1 MISQELKKVILK
13 ELDVDD
19 FDLQDTTT
27 ANEVPNWD
35 SLNHVN
41 VIVAIEKEF
50 KVKFKGIEIL
60 KTKNVG
66 DLQRLLDSKLAQK
79 TNN

>member
-1 MISQELKKVILK
+1 MISDSLKRVILK
-13 ELDVDD
+13 ELDVED
-19 FDLQDTTT
+19 FDLQDETT

-35 SLNHVN
+35 SLSHVN

-50 KVKFKGIEIL
+50 QVKFKGIEIL

-66 DLQRLLDSKLAQK
+66 DLQKLLNSKLALK
-79 TNN
+79 N